1 MENKVQISIRLN
13 PEIIR
18 AAEKAIA
25 GRSYWKRSD
34 FINHV
39 LMAVIYNFN
48 EAQIYDMM
56 RWNPWNKKRIECEF
70 QELTVEMSYEE
81 HMTRRKMW
89 DKK

>member
-1 MENKVQISIRLN
+1 MENKIQISIRLE

-34 FINHV
+34 FINKV
-39 LMAVIYNFN
+39 LMAVIYNFDD
-48 EAQIYDMM
+48 EQIYDMI
-56 RWNPWNKKRIECEF
+56 RWSPWNKKKVECKFKEMDE
-70 QELTVEMSYEE
+70 ELSYEE